1 MERAYRVLQQLQKDG
16 VMTSE
21 AARITRPSNV
31 NEARATF
38 GAALRLAGLQS
49 YKADA
54 VTAQVCKTCN
64 ICTIENIQ
72 RCKEQFIHYILPSSQ
87 ARKVY
92 FKYLQ
97 TLCRLFAPG
106 SWKLKA
112 ASGLDEVL
120 GLSAGGATNHL
131 PASHARR
138 IHTLYIINELLV
150 SLLELSRQDSKVR
163 PRPTAD
169 EERKYAREALDSAKQ
184 CCLDIFEEA
193 ACITPGEAA
202 KPKNALN
209 DILSNWT
216 QIVTQV
222 FTKSDIDRLR
232 KIAEN
237 ADNRKHDPSL
247 KNLDL
252 TTHLLAQSA
261 QKMRPALRNR
271 HGVKD
276 DPDAPWHLLPA
287 ANGLKLREERGYPLL
302 SRALPHGGYQLV
314 NGGKPVNEQTRK
326 EAEGLLSE
334 MLHCFDTH
342 TKADEVQDIDAL
354 GNKVWK
360 DPERPTRNYW
370 GFTEEGLRKM
380 KENKK
385 MFNASAKGY
394 ADIPPPE
401 RPRYVRNSEVERAR
415 ELAASRGRGGRGGGF
430 RGRGGGGGYR
440 GRGGY

>member
-1 MERAYRVLQQLQKDG
+1 MDRAYRVLQQLQKDG

-21 AARITRPSNV
+21 AARITHPSNV
-31 NEARATF
+31 DEARATF

-49 YKADA
+49 YKAHA
-54 VTAQVCKTCN
+54 ITAQICQTCN
-64 ICTIENIQ
+64 ICTIENVQ
-72 RCKEQFIHYILPSSQ
+72 LCKGQFIHYILPSPQ
-87 ARKVY
+87 ARRVY

-106 SWKLKA
+106 TWKSKT

-120 GLSAGGATNHL
+120 GLSATGTTNHL

-138 IHTLYIINELLV
+138 IHTLYIINEILV
-150 SLLELSRQDSKVR
+150 SLLELSRQDSRVGR
-163 PRPTAD
+163 QTTTD
-169 EERKYAREALDSAKQ
+169 EERKYAREALNSTKQ
-184 CCLDIFEEA
+184 CCLDLFEEA
-193 ACITPGEAA
+193 ACITPLEAA

-209 DILSNWT
+209 DVLSNWT
-216 QIVTQV
+216 KNLAEV
-222 FTKSDIDRLR
+222 FTKPDIDRLR
-232 KIAEN
+232 KLAEN

-247 KNLDL
+247 KSLDL
-252 TTHLLAQSA
+252 ATQLLAQSA
-261 QKMRPALRNR
+261 QSTRLILRNR

-302 SRALPHGGYQLV
+302 SRALPYGGYQLA
-314 NGGKPVNEQTRK
+314 NGGKPVNDQARK

-430 RGRGGGGGYR
+430 RGRGGGFR